1 MYIETVPKEFWSVPH
16 WRWQQQQQKNENNP
30 DMISDA
36 VL

>member
-1 MYIETVPKEFWSVPH
+1 MYIETVPKEFWIVPH
-16 WRWQQQQQKNENNP
+16 WRWQQQQKNENDP